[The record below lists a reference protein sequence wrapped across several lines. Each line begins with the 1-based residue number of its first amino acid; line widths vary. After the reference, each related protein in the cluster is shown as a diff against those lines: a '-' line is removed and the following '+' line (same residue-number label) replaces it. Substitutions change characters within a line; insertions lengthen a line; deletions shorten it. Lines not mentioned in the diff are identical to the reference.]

1 MMPARKKAIEIR
13 DKIMRS
19 VKISFT
25 EARILTVLTV
35 EQMRGVSESKSFWD
49 EVLREC
55 KHL

>member
-1 MMPARKKAIEIR
+1 MPARKKAIEIR